1 MNADT
6 PTLAL
11 RCALAALVTL
21 VYTLLF
27 SHTVA
32 GETLRV
38 EITGLE
44 GPALANVTA
53 SLGIVRRQQD
63 PGLDADLVYALHGQA
78 QWEIRRALEPF
89 GYYRPTI
96 DSTLQAPDDVTN
108 AWRAHY
114 QVATGE
120 PVPVDIVDVTV
131 IGEGDNNPTV
141 QALASDFSLK
151 PGNTLDHQRYEDAK
165 RSLLEEVVK
174 LGYLDA
180 AYDDHRVEVDVA
192 VYKANIALR
201 LNTGPGYVF
210 GPVTFEESLFAQD
223 YLSRYLVIAPGQP
236 FDPAA
241 VSRQRTALSK
251 SGHFQE
257 VSIVTGGATDT
268 EPPAIPLYIQLTPF
282 KANRYRGRLGWGT
295 DYGFGA
301 QLDWTRR
308 YVGTRGHY
316 FNLGGTVVED
326 RERLAGDASYTI
338 PLDPL
343 SGSSL
348 EIAARHESKD
358 LTFEEVDLDEG
369 GESRIATNIASLFWH
384 RPDRQWRDFE
394 FRHSLGLSAVGE
406 TYDVFEVLFGNF
418 PSNSQDAIIENIGR
432 EAYDTLAPDFEALIP
447 GLQLNLRRADDP
459 LYIRRGDYYNL
470 ELLGTEESFGSN
482 LSFWQARFNTWNI
495 FPVGDR
501 HRLLLRSAWG
511 YTDAESKTALGINFN
526 QMPEYFEFRAGGAR
540 SVRGY
545 GFEELFAADTIT
557 GGKHMAVASVEYEH
571 EFISN
576 FSGAVFLDAGNAFN
590 DFDDIDEKLGA
601 GFGLRWRSPVGLAR
615 IDVGFPL
622 DDAEDSFQIYITVGP
637 EF

>member
-1 MNADT
+1 M
-6 PTLAL
+6 
-11 RCALAALVTL
+11 
-21 VYTLLF
+21 
-27 SHTVA
+27 
-32 GETLRV
+32 
-38 EITGLE
+38 
-44 GPALANVTA
+44 
-53 SLGIVRRQQD
+53 
-63 PGLDADLVYALHGQA
+63 
-78 QWEIRRALEPF
+78 
-89 GYYRPTI
+89 
-96 DSTLQAPDDVTN
+96 
-108 AWRAHY
+108 
-114 QVATGE
+114 
-120 PVPVDIVDVTV
+120 
-131 IGEGDNNPTV
+131 
-141 QALASDFSLK
+141 
-151 PGNTLDHQRYEDAK
+151 
-165 RSLLEEVVK
+165 
-174 LGYLDA
+174 
-180 AYDDHRVEVDVA
+180 
-192 VYKANIALR
+192 
-201 LNTGPGYVF
+201 
-210 GPVTFEESLFAQD
+210 
-223 YLSRYLVIAPGQP
+223 
-236 FDPAA
+236 
-241 VSRQRTALSK
+241 
-251 SGHFQE
+251 
-257 VSIVTGGATDT
+257 
-268 EPPAIPLYIQLTPF
+268 
-282 KANRYRGRLGWGT
+282 
-295 DYGFGA
+295 
-301 QLDWTRR
+301 
-308 YVGTRGHY
+308 
-316 FNLGGTVVED
+316 
-326 RERLAGDASYTI
+326 
-338 PLDPL
+338 
-343 SGSSL
+343 
-348 EIAARHESKD
+348 
-358 LTFEEVDLDEG
+358 
-369 GESRIATNIASLFWH
+369 
-384 RPDRQWRDFE
+384 
-394 FRHSLGLSAVGE
+394 
-406 TYDVFEVLFGNF
+406 FEVLFGNF